1 MRDDDDEFLRSIPQF
16 LRRREARRPE
26 AQRGPEALASEKSPA
41 RLPGS
46 AGEERAAER
55 IKPAEPLKPI
65 AASVGLAAQT
75 PPAPE
80 SAAPESGAPES
91 GAPDSGAPDSGAQT
105 AAPRIVELA
114 ARQAETGQDEMA
126 QAGESP
132 AGQRARIE
140 LAFDN
145 ETASDDAG
153 AADVPF
159 QVTLPRSVVR
169 QIRVLAAKKDT
180 TQRAIVLRALRQA
193 GLWVPEGTDVDRRGR
208 TAKRRQHA

>member
-1 MRDDDDEFLRSIPQF
+1 MRHDDDEFLRSIPKF
-16 LRRREARRPE
+16 LRRCEARRPQ
-26 AQRGPEALASEKSPA
+26 ANRGPGAQPPEKSPA
-41 RLPGS
+41 R
-46 AGEERAAER
+46 
-55 IKPAEPLKPI
+55 
-65 AASVGLAAQT
+65 QT
-75 PPAPE
+75 EA
-80 SAAPESGAPES
+80 
-91 GAPDSGAPDSGAQT
+91 DQ
-105 AAPRIVELA
+105 V
-114 ARQAETGQDEMA
+114 ETGQVETGQVETV
-126 QAGESP
+126 QAGEKP

-145 ETASDDAG
+145 ETASVDVG
-153 AADVPF
+153 AEDVAF